1 MTAAPHRAETQGE
14 PIGPGRLVL
23 VVGPSGA
30 GKDTLI
36 AIAAGE
42 VPGVVVMSRAVTR
55 PPSAAESN
63 EELSVAA
70 FDAALAA
77 GDFAIHWEAHGLK
90 YGLRRDIDDHI
101 RSCRTVVVNVSRGVV
116 PLLRARYA
124 NVVAVL
130 VTAPEDVLL
139 SRLASRNRASD
150 GALDKRLARASG
162 GGDAGADIVIDN
174 VGEPREMAAPL
185 IKALRGS

>member
-1 MTAAPHRAETQGE
+1 MNVAPDRADIA
-14 PIGPGRLVL
+14 PIGSGRLVL

-42 VPGVVVMSRAVTR
+42 VPEAVVLSRVVTR

-77 GDFAIHWEAHGLK
+77 GEFAVHWEAHGLK
-90 YGLRRDIDDHI
+90 YALRREIDDHI
-101 RSCRTVVVNVSRGVV
+101 RACRTVVVNVSRGVV
-116 PLLRARYA
+116 SLLRARYA
-124 NVVAVL
+124 DVVTVL
-130 VTAPEDVLL
+130 VTAPEGVLMARL
-139 SRLASRNRASD
+139 SARDRASD
-150 GALDKRLARASG
+150 GALDKRLARASA
-162 GGDAGADIVIDN
+162 GGDAGADIVINN

-185 IKALRGS
+185 IGVLRGS

>member
-1 MTAAPHRAETQGE
+1 MTAAHHRSEPQGL
-14 PIGPGRLVL
+14 IGPGRLVL

-36 AIAAGE
+36 AIAATE
-42 VPGVVVMSRAVTR
+42 VPDAIVQSRVVTR
-55 PPSAAESN
+55 PPSVAESN
-63 EELSVAA
+63 EELSEAA

-77 GDFAIHWEAHGLK
+77 GDFSIHWEAHGLK
-90 YGLRRDIDDHI
+90 YGLRRDIDDHL
-101 RSCRTVVVNVSRGVV
+101 RGRRTVVVNVSRAVV

-139 SRLASRNRASD
+139 ARLAARLRASD
-150 GALDKRLARASG
+150 GPLDKRLARASLD
-162 GGDAGADIVIDN
+162 GDVGADIVINN

-185 IKALRGS
+185 IEAMRGS

>member
-1 MTAAPHRAETQGE
+1 MTPLPQRAEAA

-42 VPGVVVMSRAVTR
+42 VPDTVVLSRVVTR

-63 EELSVAA
+63 EELSPAA

-77 GDFAIHWEAHGLK
+77 GDFAVHWEAHGLK

-101 RSCRTVVVNVSRGVV
+101 RGSRRVVVNVSRGVV
-116 PLLRARYA
+116 ALLRARYA
-124 NVVAVL
+124 NVVVVL
-130 VTAPEDVLL
+130 VTAPEDVLMA
-139 SRLASRNRASD
+139 RLATRDRASD
-150 GALDKRLARASG
+150 GPLGQRLKRAL
-162 GGDAGADIVIDN
+162 GGDIVADIVINN

-185 IKALRGS
+185 IEALRAS